1 MKRVKPTCRLHNFFF
16 TVFPALEMPFV
27 SAPSVFRV
35 STGAFISVF
44 IVFITLGR
52 GAAAAVVGA
61 AAILLVVV
69 VAIVVVVVLILVVV
83 DNVVVTTAVAL
94 AVIAIVDSDSAKP
107 AYIFGFYNFPTLE
120 LSFVSAP

>member
-1 MKRVKPTCRLHNFFF
+1 
-16 TVFPALEMPFV
+16 MPFV

-52 GAAAAVVGA
+52 GAAAAVVGGA

-69 VAIVVVVVLILVVV
+69 VAIVVVVVIILVVV
-83 DNVVVTTAVAL
+83 DNVVVATAVAL
-94 AVIAIVDSDSAKP
+94 AVIAIVDSDSAKQ

-120 LSFVSAP
+120 LSFVSAPSF